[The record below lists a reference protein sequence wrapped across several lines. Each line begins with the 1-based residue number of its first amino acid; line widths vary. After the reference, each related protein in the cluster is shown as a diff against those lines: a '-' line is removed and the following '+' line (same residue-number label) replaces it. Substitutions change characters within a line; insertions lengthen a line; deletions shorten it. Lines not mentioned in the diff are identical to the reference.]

1 MSHQKLIAVS
11 RIALT
16 LMLAQ
21 LGPLAHASDA
31 SLDRLHWLAGCWR
44 SDDADAGSGEQWMP
58 QAGGAMLGMSR
69 TIRGEKTVAHEFMRI
84 AGAADGRLT
93 FFAQP
98 SGKPPA
104 AFAVK
109 TLTDSEIVFENPE
122 HEFPQ
127 RVAYRLDSP
136 TQLRARIEGTRQG
149 TERRIEYPMTR
160 VACDALSG
168 AAR

>member
-1 MSHQKLIAVS
+1 MSHSKLIAVS
-11 RIALT
+11 HVVLAMMLT
-16 LMLAQ
+16 
-21 LGPLAHASDA
+21 PFAHAA
-31 SLDRLHWLAGCWR
+31 EPSLDPLRWLAGCWR

-69 TIRGEKTVAHEFMRI
+69 TVRGGKTVAHEFMRI
-84 AGAADGRLT
+84 AAAADGRLT

-104 AFAVK
+104 AFVVK
-109 TLTDSEIVFENPE
+109 TFTDREIVFENLE

-127 RVAYRLDSP
+127 RVAYRFEPP

-149 TERRIEYPMTR
+149 AERRIEYPMTR
-160 VACDALSG
+160 VSCDAQLTLK
-168 AAR
+168 